1 MTISSLFRLLRPYQ
15 WVKNLFVFI
24 PVFFGGH
31 LNDMGSMRCAL
42 LSFIA
47 FSLAA
52 SAIYCLNDI
61 IDVDAD
67 RNHSVKCHR
76 PIASGAVSIAQAY
89 LMMTFMLLLSVVPI
103 LLLGEGRVLTAV
115 IIVGYVL
122 INIAYCTKLKQYAIL
137 DVCIISLGFVM
148 RVMAGGVSTGIEP
161 SKWLVLMT
169 FLLALF
175 LSLAKR
181 RDDVLRMEVT
191 GIAPRKNTHGYNLAF
206 INQAITVLA
215 SVMVVCY
222 VMYTVSPEV
231 TGRLHNDF
239 VYLTCLPVVVGILRY
254 LQITLV
260 FEQSGSPTHVMLRD
274 RFMQSIT
281 IVWLLAFGVIIYC

>member
-1 MTISSLFRLLRPYQ
+1 MKISSVIRLLRPYQ

-31 LNDMGSMRCAL
+31 LNDMSHMQSAFL
-42 LSFIA
+42 AFIA
-47 FSLAA
+47 FCLAA
-52 SAIYCLNDI
+52 SAIYCFNDI
-61 IDVDAD
+61 IDVEAD
-67 RNHSVKCHR
+67 RNHSDKCRR
-76 PIASGAVSIAQAY
+76 PIASGDVSITQAF
-89 LMMTFMLLLSVVPI
+89 LMMAFMLLLSLVPVW
-103 LLLGEGRVLTAV
+103 LLAEGRLLTGL
-115 IIVGYVL
+115 IIGGYVL
-122 INIAYCTKLKQYAIL
+122 INIAYCVKLKQYAIL

-181 RDDVLRMEVT
+181 RDDVLRMEAT
-191 GIAPRKNTHGYNLAF
+191 GIAPRKNTRGYNLAF

-231 TGRLHNDF
+231 TGRLNNDF

-260 FEQSGSPTHVMLRD
+260 FEQSGSPTRVMLRD
-274 RFMQSIT
+274 RFMQSVVI
-281 IVWLLAFGVIIYC
+281 IWLLAFGAIIY